1 MPSSACSSLQGRTL
15 TIPRNVFLQDIN
27 RGSSREPPNGDAWR
41 AIVKDIADK
50 GVRPFLLELQVL
62 DEDGELEDEYQDAT
76 LTQVRAWIDL
86 EDGEEREQ
94 VGADKREERGG
105 AGALAICESA
115 NTVSANDLFV
125 QTPNAK

>member
-1 MPSSACSSLQGRTL
+1 MSSSACSVLQGRTS
-15 TIPRNVFLQDIN
+15 TILRKAFIQESNHGD
-27 RGSSREPPNGDAWR
+27 SREPPNGDAWR
-41 AIVKDIADK
+41 AIVKEVADK
-50 GVRPFLLELQVL
+50 CLRPFLLELQVL
-62 DEDGELEDEYQDAT
+62 DHDGELEDEHQAAT
-76 LTQVRAWIDL
+76 LNQVRAWIDL

-94 VGADKREERGG
+94 VGTDKREERGG